1 MKFLIL
7 IFLLIS
13 CSNVEQLKY
22 VPKEFSTNDTLIVL
36 INKQRENSGLNQL
49 IPEKQL
55 TELSKE
61 KAIQMELRQELNHD
75 GFTELPVKTETFA
88 QIVGYGYKTETNL
101 FNSYMTSENHKES
114 ILGNFTHIGS
124 YTYKSY
130 NCVLFAK
137 Y

>member
-1 MKFLIL
+1 MKTILLFLV
-7 IFLLIS
+7 LIS

-22 VPKEFSTNDTLIVL
+22 VPKEYSTNDTLISL

-49 IPEKQL
+49 IPEKLL

-61 KAIQMELRQELNHD
+61 KAVQMEFRQELNHD
-75 GFTELPVKTETFA
+75 GFTELPIKTETFA

-101 FNSYMTSENHKES
+101 FNSYMTSENHKEN
-114 ILGNFTHIGS
+114 ILGNFTHVGS
-124 YTYKSY
+124 FTYKNY

>member
-13 CSNVEQLKY
+13 CSNSEQLKY
-22 VPKEFSTNDTLIVL
+22 FPKEFSTNDTLIIL

-49 IPEKQL
+49 ISEKLL
-55 TELSKE
+55 TELSK
-61 KAIQMELRQELNHD
+61 KKVIQMEFRQELNHD